1 MYPFNKKIV
10 SVEFSGIA
18 SIVNDA
24 NKLGDKVI
32 RLEVGD
38 VDYDAP
44 IDVKIAVNKAIN
56 QNFTHYPPASGN
68 EKLIDELIQRELY
81 LYGKRISRENI
92 YVTSGGSLGVYLSMQ
107 TILNSGD
114 EIIVF
119 EPAWPHFIEMAKLCG
134 ANVQRVSLSSENGFH
149 IDEAVLEEIDISAKT
164 KAILINTPNNPTGAI
179 LSEYELELIY
189 EFATAN
195 NLHVICDEEYNSFCY
210 TASFSTLPSVKNSVV
225 VRSFSKSYAIAG
237 LRLGYVIGD
246 EEWIKQI
253 KKWGLFSCMY
263 SSSII
268 QQGLSEALPRC
279 DNFVYQMQDMFKR
292 RADLFYQKVSR
303 DGRYV
308 FSKPEGSVYFWL
320 DCREFIQDDVEFSKD
335 LLYEKRIAVVPGSCF
350 GESGSGFIRI
360 SLGARIDDLLYAAET
375 IINELE
381 RHKNVRLNM

>member
-1 MYPFNKKIV
+1 M
-10 SVEFSGIA
+10 
-18 SIVNDA
+18 
-24 NKLGDKVI
+24 
-32 RLEVGD
+32 
-38 VDYDAP
+38 
-44 IDVKIAVNKAIN
+44 
-56 QNFTHYPPASGN
+56 
-68 EKLIDELIQRELY
+68 
-81 LYGKRISRENI
+81 
-92 YVTSGGSLGVYLSMQ
+92 
-107 TILNSGD
+107 
-114 EIIVF
+114 
-119 EPAWPHFIEMAKLCG
+119 
-134 ANVQRVSLSSENGFH
+134 
-149 IDEAVLEEIDISAKT
+149 
-164 KAILINTPNNPTGAI
+164 
-179 LSEYELELIY
+179 
-189 EFATAN
+189 
-195 NLHVICDEEYNSFCY
+195 
-210 TASFSTLPSVKNSVV
+210 KNSVV